1 MSTTGQPSSTQ
12 NTFCI
17 QYWKSGDAAHP
28 KVMRRINTN
37 GVVVSAKYYSEVFF
51 YSNLQKAFPDAKW
64 LQENGYDIK
73 IRKCNLGRNDSFW
86 LI

>member
-17 QYWKSGDAAHP
+17 QYWKQGDAAHP

-37 GVVVSAKYYSEVFF
+37 GVVVSAKTYSEVFF
-51 YSNLQKAFPDAKW
+51 YGTLKEAWADARW
-64 LQENGYDIK
+64 FQDNGYDIK
-73 IRKCNLGRNDSFW
+73 VAKCNKGRNDSFW